1 MTEPMPLDKLLAEV
15 TEEGHGYLR
24 ESLQDIILLAQKALE
39 TLDAGELPIA
49 QASRL
54 LSDAQAVVR
63 NTDRLVMYQ
72 EIAEAC
78 GITEGDA
85 TRG

>member
-1 MTEPMPLDKLLAEV
+1 MSEPIALDKLLAEV
-15 TEEGHGYLR
+15 TEEVRGYLR
-24 ESLQDIILLAQKALE
+24 ESLQDIILVAQKALE

-49 QASRL
+49 QADRL

-63 NTDRLVMYQ
+63 KTDYLVTYQ

-78 GITEGDA
+78 GIDAPGDTA
-85 TRG
+85 